1 MIHLGDFLFGSLTNV
16 SKKVIENVSN
26 VFGVIDGLFV
36 NYNGGYTVEPVSS
49 GHPRGMAK

>member
-26 VFGVIDGLFV
+26 VFWVIDGLFV
-36 NYNGGYTVEPVSS
+36 NYNGGYITTCAFT
-49 GHPRGMAK
+49 RI